1 MLFEKLDPTIEDTYI
16 KKIQFEDLIVK
27 LDILDTAGREGMLKK
42 IKKFQNTTEFE
53 IITEKSLMCFY
64 LCTVSL
70 ILHLLKI

>member
-1 MLFEKLDPTIEDTYI
+1 MFFEKLDPTIEDTYI